1 MCELSSPAPFGYLAG
16 VPEEPS
22 VEDEA
27 ERSDALIDAEGYVHY
42 LKKRTVAGDLL
53 VVVRKI

>member
-1 MCELSSPAPFGYLAG
+1 MCGLSSPAPFGYLAG

-42 LKKRTVAGDLL
+42 LKKEQSQATCWWL
-53 VVVRKI
+53 